1 MCKIF
6 KLTPKNS
13 NGIALPAPLCF
24 APPYSDRVG
33 REDIRKAPPPF
44 PCCLSRV
51 LPPFHVFLVVRSLLS
66 FVFLYVKIVK
76 NTLSQHLYPHS

>member
-33 REDIRKAPPPF
+33 REDIRKAPPPSLVVYLVF
-44 PCCLSRV
+44 SLPFMCFLLYVRCCL
-51 LPPFHVFLVVRSLLS
+51 LFS
-66 FVFLYVKIVK
+66 FM
-76 NTLSQHLYPHS
+76 